1 VTKRYSDFD
10 RLKKA
15 LVADVPE
22 VKKWVLPRKTLPGKK
37 DSEKTIQARKEGLAK
52 FMASIVAVAGAHE
65 AVQVRLLVNIFCFVA
80 VSSLIFAR
88 TLDIGIC
95 DGRGQHLRYTDQ
107 RRG

>member
-1 VTKRYSDFD
+1 MTKRYSDFD

-65 AVQVRLLVNIFCFVA
+65 AVQVRLLVNFLSLFCGCFVA
-80 VSSLIFAR
+80 HFCSYFGHRNL
-88 TLDIGIC
+88 
-95 DGRGQHLRYTDQ
+95 
-107 RRG
+107 